1 MAMTQRPLLRDPRS
15 QLARHRM
22 PSRIGCAILMSCAT
36 VFGSPLAHAAEPASD
51 IRAYN
56 HQGIQKLI
64 ALDVLRAST
73 VANGQAQLV
82 VGSRYFTTNTKSRTR
97 LAVLTHSYL
106 RSHNLHFSSLVLV
119 DGRTG
124 RAIATYDP
132 TQGLRPR

>member
-1 MAMTQRPLLRDPRS
+1 MLMFC
-15 QLARHRM
+15 LA
-22 PSRIGCAILMSCAT
+22 GA
-36 VFGSPLAHAAEPASD
+36 GSLPAQAAEPASD

-97 LAVLTHSYL
+97 LAMLTHSYL
-106 RSHNLHFSSLVLV
+106 RSRNLQFSSLVLV

-132 TQGLRPR
+132 TQGLQPR